1 LFVIFAVPIAFLVAH
16 AIIRDAWVA
25 PWIVD
30 HVVNSVTIMNPSS
43 LNAIADAAH
52 DSMTRGEGL
61 ADSFDVGI
69 A

>member
-1 LFVIFAVPIAFLVAH
+1 
-16 AIIRDAWVA
+16 
-25 PWIVD
+25 
-30 HVVNSVTIMNPSS
+30 MNPSS